1 MSGHSKWA
9 NIKRKKEAND
19 KIKSNVFGKMSR
31 LITLAV
37 IQGGGIPEPE
47 NNVRLR
53 LAIEKAQ
60 SVNMPKE
67 NIKRAIERAV
77 GPNKTDMKEMIYEA
91 FGPYGT
97 YLVILAATDN
107 SNRTMTE
114 VKVILDKNKVKLG
127 SQNSVLY
134 QFIKCGLVVFDK
146 KTVNQDDILELVD
159 KLQSFDLEED
169 DDFYNVY
176 IPYENLGRVKEILGD
191 KKYSN
196 AEVYF
201 KPQNKINIE
210 DDNKL
215 QEISQLI
222 DSLEALDDVQ
232 KVFTNL

>member
-37 IQGGGIPEPE
+37 IQGGGISEPE